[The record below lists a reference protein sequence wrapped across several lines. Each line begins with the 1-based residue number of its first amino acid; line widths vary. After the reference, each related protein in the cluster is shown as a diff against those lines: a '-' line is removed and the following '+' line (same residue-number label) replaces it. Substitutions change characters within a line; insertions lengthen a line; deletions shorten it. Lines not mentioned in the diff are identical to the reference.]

1 MYTYIKQINT
11 CSDTQNH
18 SSECD
23 FSNVNGE
30 VSHPNEWI
38 IYKEIED
45 GKPIYTLCIDYLMA
59 KDTCVHYGLSRY
71 IIVSSSDNIILE
83 TTNDKSECTI
93 TTEKYKY
100 QFKVSENI
108 RDIQN
113 TIGGVYKAKS
123 IEIVRV
129 EKISHENICNDKY
142 HLELDDNVLSF
153 YIDGV
158 YVWSKIISLKYTS
171 GIYFVLKDKVFTV
184 IENGCRILDVFNLD
198 GSLYKHINVS
208 IDYIEHSNI
217 IYSDNTEKYLKLDG
231 FVWHPVFLK
240 QYIDVESIFTDK
252 MKQKTI
258 SEYDDEYNQLNDSDI
273 EMDDLVEDQ

>member
-1 MYTYIKQINT
+1 MNSYIKEINT
-11 CSDTQNH
+11 RHDTQNH

-59 KDTCVHYGLSRY
+59 KDTCMHYGLSRY

-83 TTNDKSECTI
+83 TTNDKTECTI

-100 QFKVSENI
+100 QFKLSENV
-108 RDIQN
+108 RDIPN
-113 TIGGVYKAKS
+113 AIGGTYKAKQ
-123 IEIVRV
+123 IEFISV
-129 EKISHENICNDKY
+129 EKICDQNSTKISSDDKY
-142 HLELDDNVLSF
+142 YLELDDNILNF

-158 YVWSKIISLKYTS
+158 YAWSKIISLRYTS

-184 IENGCRILDVFNLD
+184 IENGCGILDVFNLD
-198 GSLYKHINVS
+198 GSSYKQIQTS
-208 IDYIEHSNI
+208 TEYIENAYSINSEKI
-217 IYSDNTEKYLKLDG
+217 LRINGFIWQPIYLR
-231 FVWHPVFLK
+231 
-240 QYIDVESIFTDK
+240 QYIDVESLFADK
-252 MKQKTI
+252 LKQKTLWDGDDDDFDEDELK
-258 SEYDDEYNQLNDSDI
+258 SEDLEEDE
-273 EMDDLVEDQ
+273 